1 MIKCLLKVKLNDY
14 FPKIDSIPYNDY
26 SFEIKYN
33 SLYSK
38 IKLSEKNKEFFEN
51 KIKIMNNDD
60 LLLKLKLIDNLK
72 SNQII
77 GSCDLLIPYIKM
89 HQMFNNIFLSFHEK
103 VQFKINPI
111 KIKFFNKVMSISNI
125 YLDLIFEITQIES
138 NQTSMKKKFHTIQN
152 IDNKVKIPF
161 RNALKM
167 DHSYLANNYKAN
179 NLRIKTNNSKSPS
192 VSKDIEFNNYNRTYT
207 QFNNKNLNDNH
218 HLDINYN
225 VINNNYLN
233 YISTNNNNYY
243 IHYDIRKPK
252 LQVNSPESYII
263 KNNNNIDNGNLNLKN
278 YGVKYLNNDD
288 DSASLYYNKTKNK
301 NQNLKK
307 TFYNSE
313 NLNENMNT
321 FKDIKRNS
329 INNNKHSY
337 NNSNI
342 NYSYNKKIFFDD
354 INNKNSILYNKNI
367 LKNYINNRLAKKISF
382 PPLFD
387 NINNNKNKG
396 IRNLIFYNNYNVSEN
411 LEGKSEKSYSR
422 NSQKQKNMSIS
433 SVLNYFNYVKP
444 FVPKSNKKSVLTR
457 PKIKDKKILF
467 DKSNTSKKN
476 EINNIKINE
485 NYNRNDIKER
495 IIKFLHDNILFTQKI
510 KQKIKENKNLVK
522 KYILCREKYYSEL
535 KKKNFLYRKKNHRQ
549 IKFIVHA
556 KINSQLNEKFYLN
569 MKKIKKEE
577 LSLLYNILQ
586 DNKIN
591 QTKKKI
597 QEKIEHQKKV
607 HSLLNL
613 IRELIKNYGNLSQIY
628 NDDEQKKILFKS
640 LLLRYGIRE
649 KEEDKNKRLI
659 EKFNELKQSINN
671 EKNQILMNAR
681 KKEIENE
688 LYKNVINEEESEEGV
703 SSKSGTKSNPNNIF
717 KKFSLCSEDSI
728 INEKEFLENKNKNV
742 EEEEN
747 SIESSNYIAS
757 SDKKQNDFIKIE
769 ENNILTDNEE
779 EEEY

>member
-1 MIKCLLKVKLNDY
+1 
-14 FPKIDSIPYNDY
+14 
-26 SFEIKYN
+26 
-33 SLYSK
+33 
-38 IKLSEKNKEFFEN
+38 
-51 KIKIMNNDD
+51 
-60 LLLKLKLIDNLK
+60 
-72 SNQII
+72 
-77 GSCDLLIPYIKM
+77 
-89 HQMFNNIFLSFHEK
+89 
-103 VQFKINPI
+103 
-111 KIKFFNKVMSISNI
+111 
-125 YLDLIFEITQIES
+125 
-138 NQTSMKKKFHTIQN
+138 
-152 IDNKVKIPF
+152 
-161 RNALKM
+161 
-167 DHSYLANNYKAN
+167 
-179 NLRIKTNNSKSPS
+179 
-192 VSKDIEFNNYNRTYT
+192 
-207 QFNNKNLNDNH
+207 
-218 HLDINYN
+218 
-225 VINNNYLN
+225 
-233 YISTNNNNYY
+233 
-243 IHYDIRKPK
+243 
-252 LQVNSPESYII
+252 
-263 KNNNNIDNGNLNLKN
+263 
-278 YGVKYLNNDD
+278 
-288 DSASLYYNKTKNK
+288 
-301 NQNLKK
+301 
-307 TFYNSE
+307 
-313 NLNENMNT
+313 
-321 FKDIKRNS
+321 
-329 INNNKHSY
+329 
-337 NNSNI
+337 
-342 NYSYNKKIFFDD
+342 
-354 INNKNSILYNKNI
+354 
-367 LKNYINNRLAKKISF
+367 
-382 PPLFD
+382 
-387 NINNNKNKG
+387 
-396 IRNLIFYNNYNVSEN
+396 
-411 LEGKSEKSYSR
+411 
-422 NSQKQKNMSIS
+422 MSIS

-467 DKSNTSKKN
+467 DKSNTSKNN

-577 LSLLYNILQ
+577 LSLLYHFLQ